1 MKIGFIFFET
11 WNADVLRSRDVR
23 IGLYQE
29 LSDEAGN
36 QAGASCLFMSNCH
49 HSQIA

>member
-1 MKIGFIFFET
+1 MKIGFTFFET
-11 WNADVLRSRDVR
+11 WNADVLRSCGVR
-23 IGLYQE
+23 IGLCQG

-36 QAGASCLFMSNCH
+36 QAGVSCLFMSNCH